1 MPNCSVRATVFGRGE
16 PMKIK
21 LNMKQ
26 VTDIMREIKETDRKT
41 FDLSDVS
48 EVFQMLKY
56 WAKSAGTGDEKIKTI
71 TELPDGYLC
80 RVNEKFHD
88 SMKEYLKQS
97 RMRRFSEQ
105 IKEVRA
111 HETIVKAQ
119 ETIEKYDR
127 LIKEAEERKGYKN
140 QPNSSSFQG
149 RE

>member
-1 MPNCSVRATVFGRGE
+1 MLNYTVRATVFGRGK

-26 VTDIMREIKETDRKT
+26 ITDIKREIKETDRKS
-41 FDLSDVS
+41 FDLSDIS
-48 EVFQMLKY
+48 EVFRMLQY

-88 SMKEYLKQS
+88 SMKEYLRQA

-105 IKEVRA
+105 IKEVK
-111 HETIVKAQ
+111 VQ

-127 LIKEAEERKGYKN
+127 LIKEAEEKKGCKN
-140 QPNSSSFQG
+140 RPNSSFFQG